1 MDYII
6 LPLYS
11 WKNGKKTCFPRSS
24 MNQSNARGRARDLY
38 EVYIPI
44 PYEVRT
50 TYPDFFPGEEFNL
63 FTEDLNFSAKI
74 CQQDDKALMTNP
86 NSILGKWLFEK
97 LGLEKTSPNEV
108 VSYEELAKT
117 GYDSVK
123 IKIIDGKYYISLMP
137 VGSYENFI
145 QKRLQ

>member
-11 WKNGKKTCFPRSS
+11 WKHGKKTCFPRSS
-24 MNQSNARGRARDLY
+24 MNQSNARGRVRDLY

-44 PYEVRT
+44 PYEIRT
-50 TYPDFFPGEEFNL
+50 NYPNFFPEEEFDL
-63 FTEDLNFSAKI
+63 FAEDLKFSAKI

-86 NSILGKWLFEK
+86 NSNLGTWLFEK
-97 LGLEKTSPNEV
+97 LGIEKTRPNEV

-123 IKIIDGKYYISLMP
+123 IKIIDGKYHISLMP
-137 VGSYENFI
+137 VGSYEKFM
-145 QKRLQ
+145 